1 MPCELGDNGTL
12 FIRGLPA
19 LLASVEAF
27 EPPEST
33 LVRRYGS
40 AGEALTPASASS
52 PMATSDGLSVR
63 TSERGANASV
73 CFVRGDL
80 GEWGGLGE
88 RSCFGE
94 IAGGGRDRVET
105 MAGDGRAAYMARQLL
120 TKQEQCR
127 GEDVRFPGEDGGYRS
142 AAESPLAGG
151 AGPSGDG
158 KCG

>member
-1 MPCELGDNGTL
+1 
-12 FIRGLPA
+12 
-19 LLASVEAF
+19 
-27 EPPEST
+27 
-33 LVRRYGS
+33 
-40 AGEALTPASASS
+40 
-52 PMATSDGLSVR
+52 
-63 TSERGANASV
+63 
-73 CFVRGDL
+73 
-80 GEWGGLGE
+80 
-88 RSCFGE
+88 
-94 IAGGGRDRVET
+94 

>member
-1 MPCELGDNGTL
+1 M
-12 FIRGLPA
+12 
-19 LLASVEAF
+19 
-27 EPPEST
+27 
-33 LVRRYGS
+33 
-40 AGEALTPASASS
+40 
-52 PMATSDGLSVR
+52 
-63 TSERGANASV
+63 
-73 CFVRGDL
+73 RGDL